1 MSHLA
6 HTVDWVQRVVKKLYR
21 LRTQTLKGSVLNKQ
35 AGLQYTPHRTMTAF
49 SIKVTKSLR
58 RHRSRLK

>member
-6 HTVDWVQRVVKKLYR
+6 YTVDWVQRVVKKLYR

-35 AGLQYTPHRTMTAF
+35 AGL
-49 SIKVTKSLR
+49 
-58 RHRSRLK
+58 